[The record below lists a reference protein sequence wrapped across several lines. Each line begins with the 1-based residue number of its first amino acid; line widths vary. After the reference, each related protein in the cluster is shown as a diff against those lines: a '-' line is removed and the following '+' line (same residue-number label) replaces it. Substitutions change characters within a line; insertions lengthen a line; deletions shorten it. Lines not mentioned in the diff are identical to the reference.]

1 MGKNMLVFHNGSNTS
16 YANYADNL
24 TSMSSAT
31 TAITLRFIGQGASAT
46 ATSTDA
52 VVLTVTA
59 GKEEQMM
66 ELVASAVAEG
76 RSGMTVV
83 ADDENSKYLHGHITA
98 VDSISVDSGAGTFKN
113 VIVGLYDGSGTAGD
127 GMDTAHNITLTNAKS
142 GSLITLPATTAA
154 STITLPSSPVEGC
167 NFLFW
172 AEADNSAHETEIA
185 GEFEGIIDQAS
196 TAATLDNTSDITIG
210 ASDLK
215 IGDWFEL
222 IYSTTA
228 AKWKVR
234 GVFITAAAMTAS

>member
-1 MGKNMLVFHNGSNTS
+1 MGQNMLVFHNDSDTS
-16 YANYADNL
+16 YANYAGNL
-24 TSMSSAT
+24 SSMSSAT
-31 TAITLRFIGQGASAT
+31 TAVTLRFSSTVAT
-46 ATSTDA
+46 AVANDS

-59 GKEEQMM
+59 GQEENVM
-66 ELVASAVAEG
+66 EAVAGAIAEA
-76 RSGMTVV
+76 RSGMTVIASDV
-83 ADDENSKYLHGHITA
+83 SGKTVYIHPGITA
-98 VDSISVDSGAGTFKN
+98 VASISVDSGAGQFKN
-113 VIVGLYDGSGTAGD
+113 VIVGLYDGSGTAGG
-127 GMDTAHNITLTNAKS
+127 GMDTAHNITLTTAQS
-142 GSLITLPATTAA
+142 GSLITLPATSAA
-154 STITLPSSPVEGC
+154 STITLPTSPIEGT
-167 NFLFW
+167 NYLFW